1 MSFKYPQD
9 AAQMIQKT
17 VWNLRVDAA
26 WLGSNSCDEAEAG
39 DTDAARV
46 LETASRKIRR
56 VADAVE
62 RLVPSS
68 SRV

>member
-9 AAQMIQKT
+9 TAQILQKT

-26 WLGSNSCDEAEAG
+26 VLGSNSCDEAEAG
-39 DTDAARV
+39 DAVAARV
-46 LETASRKIRR
+46 LETASRKIRA

-62 RLVPSS
+62 RLVPSNS
-68 SRV
+68 GV